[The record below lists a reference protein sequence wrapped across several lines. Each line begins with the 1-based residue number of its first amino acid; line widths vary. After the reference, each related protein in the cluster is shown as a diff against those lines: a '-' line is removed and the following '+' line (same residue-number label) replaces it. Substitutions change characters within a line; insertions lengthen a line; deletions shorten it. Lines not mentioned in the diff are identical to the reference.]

1 MSSVMSWKVYSRLIP
16 MTFQIFGHSWKKD
29 QAQRIPSEF
38 FLEAEPRWSN
48 GWNALGGSGEQI
60 AVEGR

>member
-1 MSSVMSWKVYSRLIP
+1 